1 MLILLS
7 LLFCSIFGIWI
18 NSRALIS
25 NMTSSKRVFLVQI
38 WDFLFF
44 HKAFHF
50 DKFEGTNF
58 KYGYNFLNLNPKIIQ
73 KRHFW
78 FQVWKFIVLHKIL
91 LMTYSKMLAVFL
103 VFLDWNLKTILSYLK
118 SAPSNLSNCK
128 TLRKNKKCL
137 NLGPKEPYLDIF
149 GLEF

>member
-1 MLILLS
+1 
-7 LLFCSIFGIWI
+7 
-18 NSRALIS
+18 
-25 NMTSSKRVFLVQI
+25 MTYSKRVFLVQI

-50 DKFEGTNF
+50 DKFEGTDF

-91 LMTYSKMLAVFL
+91 LNDRFENADGIF
-103 VFLDWNLKTILSYLK
+103 
-118 SAPSNLSNCK
+118 
-128 TLRKNKKCL
+128 
-137 NLGPKEPYLDIF
+137 GIF
-149 GLEF
+149 GLEFENNIVIFEIGTLKFV